1 MDEEKVENRK
11 QAEGKTKG
19 DGDEEE
25 CEGNCDEC
33 DCCSS

>member
-1 MDEEKVENRK
+1 MDEEKVENPK
-11 QAEGKTKG
+11 QDEGKTKEDAG
-19 DGDEEE
+19 EEE